1 MRPEDVREHL
11 DRRPFEPF
19 RICMSDGEA
28 FDVRHPDLCIV
39 ARSTIYVGIPDPRQ
53 RLVAVR
59 VAHCALIHIT
69 RIEPLNG
76 QQQRSTRRKGSDRS

>member
-1 MRPEDVREHL
+1 MRPQDVREHL

-19 RICMSDGEA
+19 RIFMSDGET

-39 ARSTIYVGIPDPRQ
+39 ARSTIYVGVPDPKRH
-53 RLVAVR
+53 LVAVR

-69 RIEPLNG
+69 RIEPLDG
-76 QQQRSTRRKGSDRS
+76 RPRRARRRQK

>member
-19 RICMSDGEA
+19 RIFMSDGET
-28 FDVRHPDLCIV
+28 FDVRHPDLCMV
-39 ARSTIYVGIPDPRQ
+39 ARTTIYVGVPDPKK
-53 RLVAVR
+53 RLIAVR

-69 RIEPLNG
+69 RIEPFNA
-76 QQQRSTRRKGSDRS
+76 QQRRGSRRPQRG